1 MTCTFND
8 HGDHHGDENGDN
20 DDKLL
25 GMYSFCRL
33 GTDCKPSVVRI
44 LFLLDIFSNA
54 VNFFPVI
61 VFPTT
66 PQVELLDT
74 AKVLDSGHFP
84 DEVAGEVENLQL
96 RQLLQTGDGA
106 DPEV

>member
-1 MTCTFND
+1 MEVEEATLKCNYRW
-8 HGDHHGDENGDN
+8 E
-20 DDKLL
+20 L
-25 GMYSFCRL
+25 
-33 GTDCKPSVVRI
+33 RI
-44 LFLLDIFSNA
+44 DTVNCSLFS
-54 VNFFPVI
+54 VI

>member
-1 MTCTFND
+1 MIMMINCWPCTASA
-8 HGDHHGDENGDN
+8 GWAPTA
-20 DDKLL
+20 
-25 GMYSFCRL
+25 SP
-33 GTDCKPSVVRI
+33 PSS
-44 LFLLDIFSNA
+44 LSCSSWTFFSIFFS
-54 VNFFPVI
+54 VI

-66 PQVELLDT
+66 PEVELLDT

>member
-8 HGDHHGDENGDN
+8 HGDHHGDENDDH

-25 GMYSFCRL
+25 AMYSFCRL

-54 VNFFPVI
+54 VNFFLVI
-61 VFPTT
+61 MFPTT

>member
-1 MTCTFND
+1 
-8 HGDHHGDENGDN
+8 
-20 DDKLL
+20 
-25 GMYSFCRL
+25 MYSFCRL
-33 GTDCKPSVVRI
+33 GTDCKPSVVLI
-44 LFLLDIFSNA
+44 LFLLDIFSNY
-54 VNFFPVI
+54 FSVI

>member
-1 MTCTFND
+1 
-8 HGDHHGDENGDN
+8 
-20 DDKLL
+20 
-25 GMYSFCRL
+25 MYSFCRL
-33 GTDCKPSVVRI
+33 GTDCKPSVVLI

-54 VNFFPVI
+54 VNFFSVI